1 VTDRDIRW
9 RPAVRALVGTGLAVA
24 VRAPLGLRPPRLW
37 SGLRL
42 GGAVAGL
49 VGAGVAATTVVPR
62 VRAAMNARDLP
73 AGAMRWLTFD
83 IPLYTVWTEETIFRG
98 VLQTL
103 AVRAIGPSAG
113 LVLQAAAFGLWHIP
127 DARKA
132 GDPIVG
138 TVLVTGLA
146 GWVFG
151 KLAERTGSVL
161 APVLAHLA
169 INEAGAV
176 AALVVQRGSGSPVLP
191 VGIGRRR

>member
-1 VTDRDIRW
+1 
-9 RPAVRALVGTGLAVA
+9 LAVA
-24 VRAPLGLRPPRLW
+24 LRAPLGLRPPRLW

-42 GGAVAGL
+42 GGAVAG
-49 VGAGVAATTVVPR
+49 VVAAGVAATTVVPP
-62 VRAAMNARDLP
+62 VRAAMNDRDLP
-73 AGAMRWLTFD
+73 AGAMRWLAFD

-127 DARKA
+127 DARKT
-132 GDPIVG
+132 GEPILG

-146 GWVFG
+146 GWLFG
-151 KLAERTGSVL
+151 RLAERSGSML

-176 AALVVQRGSGSPVLP
+176 AALAVQRGSRPPVP
-191 VGIGRRR
+191 SVGVGRN